1 MLTTILLAAALA
13 GAPDAAAQPATAQP
27 AVAEPTAQASTNR
40 SVAEP
45 EVGLVEGSSLSEDD
59 LASQAASLTATEGEA
74 ARTGEFAPAVQSGMA
89 LDRSRIETFTPPKP
103 ESTSIPGLG
112 GLGGPAFSST
122 FGR

>member
-13 GAPDAAAQPATAQP
+13 GAPDKGAAATAEPPSAEAPAKAGAEP
-27 AVAEPTAQASTNR
+27 AV
-40 SVAEP
+40 EP
-45 EVGLVEGSSLSEDD
+45 EAGLLEGSSLSEDD
-59 LASQAASLTATEGEA
+59 LASQAASLTAKEGETA
-74 ARTGEFAPAVQSGMA
+74 ATGEFAPAVQSGMA

-112 GLGGPAFSST
+112 GLGGPTFSSA